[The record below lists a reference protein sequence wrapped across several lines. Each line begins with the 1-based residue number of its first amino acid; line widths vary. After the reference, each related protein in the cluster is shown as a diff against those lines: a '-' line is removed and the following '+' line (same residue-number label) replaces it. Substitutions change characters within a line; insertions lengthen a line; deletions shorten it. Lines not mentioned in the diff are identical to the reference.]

1 MTDVLP
7 ARKISVL
14 RPGTPELLMED
25 ATAPLQER
33 RAERR
38 PLQDH
43 GDGLACPQHAR
54 TRRIL
59 VIQNQAE
66 LQRTLRA
73 NLRARLC
80 DVVAARTGREALALA
95 ASRLPDAIILD
106 LSLPDTNGIEVI
118 VELRRRCRVPIIV
131 LSGRTSPC
139 DKIGALDAGAD
150 DYVTR
155 PFAMDELLARLRAAL
170 RRYEGNIVLG
180 QPSRVIIGRW
190 QVDLASHRVTR
201 EDAAGA
207 PSDPVDTLRLTPI
220 EWAIFELLLQRPGQL
235 VSTAQLLTGVWGRG
249 FHQRTN
255 CLRFHMVQLRRKLE
269 DNPARPRH
277 LLTVRGMGYR
287 YQP

>member
-1 MTDVLP
+1 
-7 ARKISVL
+7 VL
-14 RPGTPELLMED
+14 RPGTPELLTED
-25 ATAPLQER
+25 ATAWLQEPR
-33 RAERR
+33 GERR

-43 GDGLACPQHAR
+43 GDGLARPRPAR
-54 TRRIL
+54 VTRIL

-73 NLRARLC
+73 SLRARLC
-80 DVVAARTGREALALA
+80 DVMAARTGREALALA
-95 ASRLPDAIILD
+95 ASGLPDAIILD
-106 LSLPDTNGIEVI
+106 LSLPDANGIEVI
-118 VELRRRCRVPIIV
+118 VELRSRYRVPIIV
-131 LSGRTSPC
+131 LSGRASPC

-150 DYVTR
+150 DYVTK

-170 RRYEGNIVLG
+170 RRYEGNMILG
-180 QPSRVIIGRW
+180 QPSRVIMGRW
-190 QVDLASHRVTR
+190 QVDLASHRVTH

-207 PSDPVDTLRLTPI
+207 PSDPVVTLRLTPI
-220 EWAIFELLLQRPGQL
+220 QWAILELLLQRPGQF

-249 FHQRTN
+249 FQQRTN